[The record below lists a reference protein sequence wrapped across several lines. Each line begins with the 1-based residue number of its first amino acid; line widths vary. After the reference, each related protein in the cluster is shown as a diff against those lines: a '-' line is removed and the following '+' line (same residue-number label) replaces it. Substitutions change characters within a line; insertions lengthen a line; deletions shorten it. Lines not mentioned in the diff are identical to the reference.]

1 MIIEISPNITSE
13 VLKTIPLS
21 SLGNPEH
28 VKQVSRF
35 TDDLLLII
43 TKPISTTSIYR
54 AYFIDIEQFLIDGII
69 PEPKTINRVDLNTS
83 KYKAPKNNE
92 SAFTVFGTSNGR
104 TGYFYPMFDTEAAA
118 NKFSLEEASQVTFAE
133 FPGKVFYFNPDYIQF
148 NDSSNRPNGYFIYR
162 NDESLIDLSVDFS
175 DYDSNLFL
183 LKDNGNV
190 TERMVSNPTPVT
202 SFIDPDDLLFPP
214 DLIFNTAVYKFN
226 TNNFKF
232 NTNKLESNRVA
243 LIEAKTD
250 TFNDKT
256 YVYYQNIGRLYY
268 ITGSLNKKRI
278 SLVPADLES
287 FFDPDIFDTIC
298 ETSLGININSLI
310 QDILRDT
317 INIYNNFTKIPK
329 AGSINGVTV
338 FSDYKI
344 PTPLN
349 IETRNFYFH
358 SNESVSYLSINRVF
372 SKLFE
377 LQKTI
382 YDSILSS

>member
-1 MIIEISPNITSE
+1 
-13 VLKTIPLS
+13 
-21 SLGNPEH
+21 
-28 VKQVSRF
+28 
-35 TDDLLLII
+35 
-43 TKPISTTSIYR
+43 
-54 AYFIDIEQFLIDGII
+54 
-69 PEPKTINRVDLNTS
+69 
-83 KYKAPKNNE
+83 
-92 SAFTVFGTSNGR
+92 VFGTSNGR